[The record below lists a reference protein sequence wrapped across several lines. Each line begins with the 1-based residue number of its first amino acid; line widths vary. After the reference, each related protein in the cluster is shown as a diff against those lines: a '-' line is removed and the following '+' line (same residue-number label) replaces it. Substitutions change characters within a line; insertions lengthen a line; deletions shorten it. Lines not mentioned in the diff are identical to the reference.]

1 MRQDR
6 IYFTSVGL
14 VLYGNPDRRSVVTGG
29 KTEYV
34 GTDAGKQADVSMS
47 LQFLIPSIKGTFK
60 EY

>member
-1 MRQDR
+1 MREGR

-14 VLYGNPDRRSVVTGG
+14 VLHGNPDRRSVVTGG

-34 GTDAGKQADVSMS
+34 GTNAGKQADVFMS
-47 LQFLIPSIKGTFK
+47 LQFLIPSTKGPFK